1 VIESEGRPVAVVR
14 GPDMPAGRL
23 LSEAIKIAEANET
36 GVTLDKDFSK
46 DLEEI
51 IASHREPFNPP
62 EWD

>member
-1 VIESEGRPVAVVR
+1 VVR
-14 GPDMPAGRL
+14 PPTKPAGRL

-51 IASHREPFNPP
+51 IASHSEPFNPP